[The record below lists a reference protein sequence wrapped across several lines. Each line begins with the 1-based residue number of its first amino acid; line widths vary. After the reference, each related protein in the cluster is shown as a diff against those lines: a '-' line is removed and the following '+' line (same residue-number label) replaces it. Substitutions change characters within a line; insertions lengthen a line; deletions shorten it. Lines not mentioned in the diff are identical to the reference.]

1 MGYIEAHSIHHWGCD
16 GYPDEKYPTRIAI
29 CSWTSRSTVVLFDLR
44 TNDMCNFS
52 SSGVYNMT
60 TFGPNFPS
68 ICPSVRSSFRYTSQ
82 PLRHLMFAPLQP
94 DIRAEPRTSPESQ
107 HSSLGQLLQD
117 LRSAR
122 LQSKTVEGYLDIL
135 GSTNSGSFKR
145 IGWCFFF

>member
-68 ICPSVRSSFRYTSQ
+68 ICPS
-82 PLRHLMFAPLQP
+82 P